1 MNQAGRYLIVTS
13 RFNEQITERLLAGA
27 RACLAARGVT
37 EIDELYVPGA
47 WELPIAAQLALGA
60 ERYEA
65 VVALGCVIRGD
76 TAHFEHIANAAA
88 AGLARVS
95 LDTGVP
101 IAFGVLTTEDAD
113 QARERAGGRL
123 GNKGWE
129 AAESALEMAGLRR
142 RLVDGTGA

>member
-142 RLVDGTGA
+142 RLVDGAGA

>member
-27 RACLAARGVT
+27 RACLATRGVT
-37 EIDELYVPGA
+37 AIDELYVPGA

-142 RLVDGTGA
+142 RLVDGAGA